1 MAVEIKVTDETVIAY
16 LMGDIDHHKAK
27 PMREKIDEAIYRNN
41 PKELVLD
48 FREVGFM
55 DSSGIGLVIGRYK
68 IMQEIGGKIEINSA
82 SPSILKLMSLGGIE
96 KIVSLKNCKRDNL

>member
-27 PMREKIDEAIYRNN
+27 EMREKIDEAIYRNN

-55 DSSGIGLVIGRYK
+55 DSSGIGLVMGRYK
-68 IMQEIGGKIEINSA
+68 ILKETGGKIEINSP
-82 SPSILKLMSLGGIE
+82 SPSVLKLLMLGGIE
-96 KIVSLKNCKRDNL
+96 KIISLKNCKRDNL

>member
-55 DSSGIGLVIGRYK
+55 DS
-68 IMQEIGGKIEINSA
+68 
-82 SPSILKLMSLGGIE
+82 
-96 KIVSLKNCKRDNL
+96 

>member
-27 PMREKIDEAIYRNN
+27 PMREKIDEAIYRNT
-41 PKELVLD
+41 PKELILD

-55 DSSGIGLVIGRYK
+55 DSSGIGLVMGRYK
-68 IMQEIGGKIEINSA
+68 IMQEMGGKIEISSA
-82 SPSILKLMSLGGIE
+82 SGSILKLMALGGIE
-96 KIVSLKNCKRDNL
+96 KIISLKNCKIENL